1 MILRICVLV
10 LVFFVCGCPALLLG
24 SNIRIRAICSAEVM
38 DNTEVDFIG
47 KMILDEVMELFAT
60 VLPPAETKETMK
72 GFISSSK
79 DLLQI
84 EGTLHT
90 SSKHCLHHCSEKK
103 ICCADAFCV

>member
-1 MILRICVLV
+1 MCWCFLCVGALI
-10 LVFFVCGCPALLLG
+10 LLLG
-24 SNIRIRAICSAEVM
+24 SNIRVRAICSAEVM

-84 EGTLHT
+84 EGTYLAAAMDPLPSVKPPQQAYVFKT
-90 SSKHCLHHCSEKK
+90 LL
-103 ICCADAFCV
+103 ATLL

>member
-1 MILRICVLV
+1 LAPASAPQIPPVNSHDREDMCACVG
-10 LVFFVCGCPALLLG
+10 VFCVYRCPALLLG
-24 SNIRIRAICSAEVM
+24 SNIRAICSAEVM

-60 VLPPAETKETMK
+60 VLPPAETKDTMK

-84 EGTLHT
+84 EGT
-90 SSKHCLHHCSEKK
+90 
-103 ICCADAFCV
+103 